1 MNRMKGLKRRDR
13 NFSMIRFCKKNYG
26 LVFALVFLWG
36 FQFVFF
42 PSHHYH
48 LESIHAHSGELSP
61 HQHQSQ
67 PHSHELEAFTHV
79 VNNHV
84 PEPWQNEDHHHSDP
98 FDGNHS
104 EAYEINLHKSTLK
117 PESPFQTVMH
127 GDVQSNF
134 VISEPILVTYVFL
147 DNLSIENSSLPDRPR
162 ERSPPSFFI

>member
-1 MNRMKGLKRRDR
+1 
-13 NFSMIRFCKKNYG
+13 MIKVFRKNYG

-42 PSHHYH
+42 SSHHYH
-48 LESIHAHSGELSP
+48 LESDHAHSDELSP

-67 PHSHELEAFTHV
+67 SHSHELEALTYA
-79 VNNHV
+79 VNNHA